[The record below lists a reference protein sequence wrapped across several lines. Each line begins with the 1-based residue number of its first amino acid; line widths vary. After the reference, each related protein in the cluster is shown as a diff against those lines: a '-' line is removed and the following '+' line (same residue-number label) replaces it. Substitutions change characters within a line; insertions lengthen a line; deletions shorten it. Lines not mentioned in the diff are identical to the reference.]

1 MDSHQETLI
10 YHDKNHLNTI
20 IYYKYYYE
28 LLYIYIIIHTYI
40 TYTHNYIHTYVFICM
55 YVCTDVS
62 YILYSMYTM
71 HICMYV
77 LVMCDIGDMTTCRN
91 RCIGDMICIV
101 ALSIIQNNFVRH
113 I

>member
-1 MDSHQETLI
+1 
-10 YHDKNHLNTI
+10 
-20 IYYKYYYE
+20 
-28 LLYIYIIIHTYI
+28 
-40 TYTHNYIHTYVFICM
+40 M

-91 RCIGDMICIV
+91 RCIGDMICVV
-101 ALSIIQNNFVRH
+101 AIDNTKQLCTPHIIIHVSM
-113 I
+113 